1 MNNKE
6 TIFTYEYP
14 DTKDRFLDAL
24 NSQCGKYGTPDG
36 KYLIKYKE
44 NGNFFLG
51 IERAGHS
58 GGNWYV
64 ANVTEENG
72 KTCITGKIV
81 YNPDENGQEAKI
93 ERSKSEKI
101 KTILLYILFCI
112 PIILILLLFSVV
124 ILFEKIIHIF
134 RKKPKPTFL
143 SKEEKLD
150 KFMLEYLNCKK
161 L

>member
-1 MNNKE
+1 MKKKE
-6 TIFTYEYP
+6 TIHTYEYP
-14 DTKDRFLDAL
+14 FSKAQLTESIKDKL
-24 NSQCGKYGTPDG
+24 GKSGNEN
-36 KYLIKYKE
+36 YLIKYKD
-44 NGNFFLG
+44 NDNFFLG

-72 KTCITGKIV
+72 KTQITGKIV
-81 YNPDENGQEAKI
+81 YNPDENGQETKL
-93 ERSKSEKI
+93 ETSKSEKI
-101 KTILLYILFCI
+101 GTVLLCIFFGIPILF
-112 PIILILLLFSVV
+112 ILLLFSTVL
-124 ILFEKIIHIF
+124 LFEKIINKF
-134 RKKPKPTFL
+134 RKKPKLTFL